1 MCNIGVTYQLGPLA
15 LWFGAAGSVIAA
27 CTALFLARR
36 NNAERLSITTG
47 IAHSKLYLVI
57 YNSGSKPVFL
67 HDAGFQLGRFR
78 HAQDD
83 SIESILAGR
92 GLPKVL
98 KPGEEFVSDYALL
111 KDHTLL
117 FVGSRHQA

>member
-1 MCNIGVTYQLGPLA
+1 M
-15 LWFGAAGSVIAA
+15 
-27 CTALFLARR
+27 
-36 NNAERLSITTG
+36 SITTG
-47 IAHSKLYLVI
+47 IAHSKLNFVI

-78 HAQDD
+78 RTQDD

-98 KPGEEFVSDYALL
+98 KPGEEFVSNYALSDYKSYL
-111 KDHTLL
+111 PDRL
-117 FVGSRHQA
+117 FEIWQKRSRLNRAVFFVAVTGTRHCIRYPMPSRLVSYLVRKGT